1 MNRIVLLTMFAFF
14 FGGSLQAQTYKEQ
27 YTKCSQ
33 IMNGVDVED
42 PNFFTQKYKMLDC
55 LIGSNAP
62 DFSVKALDGETL
74 ALKNL
79 KGQVVV
85 INVWNTGCKPCIAEM
100 PALNE
105 IVQMYQDK
113 NVTFISI
120 APEEDEEL
128 IRTFLQKRPFNFTPV
143 ANARKAIIEDFITEQ
158 IYPYTMIID
167 KNGIVKKIILGGSED
182 KEKTFK
188 SILPH
193 IDESLSKN

>member
-1 MNRIVLLTMFAFF
+1 MILLTMFSFF
-14 FGGSLQAQTYKEQ
+14 VGASLKAQTYKEQ

-33 IMNGVDVED
+33 IMNGVNIED
-42 PNFFTQKYKMLDC
+42 TSYFTQKYKMLDC

-62 DFSVKALDGETL
+62 KFSVKALDGKIL
-74 ALKNL
+74 ALTKL

-85 INVWNTGCKPCIAEM
+85 INFWNTGCKPCIVEM

-105 IVQMYQDK
+105 IVQMYKNK

-128 IRTFLQKRPFNFTPV
+128 IRTFLKRRPFNFIPV
-143 ANARKAIIEDFITEQ
+143 ANARKLIIEDFITEQ
-158 IYPYTMIID
+158 MYPYTMIID

-182 KEKTFK
+182 KEKTFR

-193 IDESLSKN
+193 IDESLSKK